1 MERAAN
7 VGRDGAKTYPIGFA
21 LALVLTAIPFSLVAA
36 RALPRSLALI
46 VIAVAAVLQVL
57 VHLRYF
63 LHLDLKSR
71 RDENVWRS
79 RLQLVFVMI
88 GGTLWIMLDLNERM
102 AM

>member
-1 MERAAN
+1 MPSRSTA
-7 VGRDGAKTYPIGFA
+7 A
-21 LALVLTAIPFSLVAA
+21 LALVLTAIPFSLVAT
-36 RALPRSLALI
+36 RALRRSLALI

-57 VHLRYF
+57 VHQRYF

-71 RDENVWRS
+71 RDENV
-79 RLQLVFVMI
+79 LAITFAALLVFVMI